1 MKFAVPKMA
10 GSAQRSGPD
19 AMTFLRL
26 AIVSLALQ
34 LASADGVTAQDL
46 YKYQDKDGNWI
57 YADKPPDDGRSA
69 EKSELTRT
77 ITEGPIIVDVTDRF
91 DNDNVLLTARNDYFA
106 PVEIRLEI
114 VESRDLELPPESHP
128 MTWVLPPRSETHLL
142 QLYLLEG
149 ATRPM
154 LEYRF
159 RYMPGDPRA
168 THEPAQPYRVPFAIA
183 SNHPI
188 SQAYPDARTHT
199 TPDSQYAVD
208 IAMPIGTDVVAARE
222 GTVIEIAASN
232 FRSGLNVVEDG
243 PAANVVRILHDDGT
257 IGIYAHLNTNT
268 IRVKP
273 GDFVERGQY
282 IADSGNTGFSSGP
295 HLHFAVVQNVG
306 LSLRS
311 VPVEFQGSTS
321 EPVVPTSGNVIT
333 AY

>member
-1 MKFAVPKMA
+1 
-10 GSAQRSGPD
+10 
-19 AMTFLRL
+19 MTFLRI
-26 AIVSLALQ
+26 AIAVLTLQ
-34 LASADGVTAQDL
+34 LAVVGGAAAQDL

-69 EKSELTRT
+69 EKSELKRT
-77 ITEGPIIVDVTDRF
+77 ISDGPIIVDVSDRF

-149 ATRPM
+149 ATQPL
-154 LEYRF
+154 LEYRY

-168 THEPAQPYRVPFAIA
+168 THSPSRPYRVPFAVS
-183 SNHPI
+183 SNHQI

-199 TPDSQYAVD
+199 TPDSQHAVD
-208 IAMPIGTDVVAARE
+208 IVMPVGTDIFAARE
-222 GTVIEIAASN
+222 GTVIEIATTN

-243 PAANVVRILHDDGT
+243 PAANVIRILHDDGT
-257 IGIYAHLNTNT
+257 IGVYAHLNTNT

-273 GDFVERGQY
+273 GDYVERGQY

-295 HLHFAVVQNVG
+295 HLHFAVVHNVG

-311 VPVEFQGSTS
+311 VPVEFQGSGP
-321 EPVVPTSGNVIT
+321 EPVVPASGNLLI